1 MARRADMSVP
11 GPRSASRPAVG
22 TALVLKASLA
32 ARSRRR
38 QEARPACTRC
48 GTLTVQNERERARG
62 VYWCPRCQTYPW
74 GSGGGPAGGGPDKV
88 PPEAYSPQDA
98 PARVKRGNSA

>member
-1 MARRADMSVP
+1 MARRTDLSASE
-11 GPRSASRPAVG
+11 PRSPSRPAVG
-22 TALVLKASLA
+22 TALALRASLA

-38 QEARPACTRC
+38 QEARPACPRC
-48 GTLTVQNERERARG
+48 DTQTVQNEPEHARG

-88 PPEAYSPQDA
+88 PPEAYSPEIVS
-98 PARVKRGNSA
+98 PETHT